1 MNGIRALIKET
12 LECSLIPSTMW
23 RHSKRTCIYK
33 PWSRSALDTK
43 SAGTFI
49 LHFPG
54 SSLQE
59 IYFCCLEAIQYGVLL
74 EQPKWIKT
82 PTFAL
87 ENSDHLNST
96 RCFTPPKKFPDI
108 QHIKELSL
116 SDFSCTV
123 SLFFFFLFVCTHG
136 IWKVLGQGLKP
147 RHSSNV
153 GCSSNDVGSLTR
165 GATRELLQNSLLIT

>member
-123 SLFFFFLFVCTHG
+123 SLFFFSFLSAPMAFGRSWARDWNHA
-136 IWKVLGQGLKP
+136 IA
-147 RHSSNV
+147 
-153 GCSSNDVGSLTR
+153 
-165 GATRELLQNSLLIT
+165 ATWAVAVTTSDL